1 MCRDSFALSPDFA
14 VDDIGN
20 APGVTELNSR
30 VVAEAAQAAMDSVGC
45 DLIAIF
51 VSGDVVAPGDVAPD
65 GIAEE
70 SRPACPEACDR
81 CAMAGGGVLGGGE
94 EQVVGVDEIAE
105 VAPTTAALHDST
117 PDRAVVNKHHRGVLC
132 QQIPADAVIGKD
144 SGRAAIRRIGIV

>member
-20 APGVTELNSR
+20 APGVTELHSR

-81 CAMAGGGVLGGGE
+81 CAMADGVVLVGGE
-94 EQVVGVDEIAE
+94 EQVVGGGGIGEIGSSNTPPPA
-105 VAPTTAALHDST
+105 ST
-117 PDRAVVNKHHRGVLC
+117 
-132 QQIPADAVIGKD
+132 
-144 SGRAAIRRIGIV
+144 RR